1 MYDTLQ
7 NLPGLGE
14 TIRLTDF
21 DGTALD
27 QMTKMLGGVR
37 HFRMEDIDRAIYP
50 ATLYNEGWITAIL
63 MKNNITGGAT
73 AVLPRRIYTLDTA
86 GTTAFTLMQN
96 VAGIGTT
103 QNTTRLAVFADPF
116 LPAAGCPYG
125 SAFWAIVRGPTIGQ
139 TAAAYAKA
147 VALNVG
153 DRVTVA
159 DEATGCISGFDA
171 PGNDQAAMDQANSVL
186 AYALEAAAAG
196 ATDDQ
201 GLSKWVYACV
211 PWYNG

>member
-50 ATLYNEGWITAIL
+50 ATLYNEGWITAVLLRNDIA
-63 MKNNITGGAT
+63 GGAT
-73 AVLPRRIYTLDTA
+73 AVLPKRIYTLNTA
-86 GTTAFTLMQN
+86 GTTAFTLMQSI
-96 VAGIGTT
+96 AGIGTT
-103 QNTTRLAVFADPF
+103 PDVTRLAVFADPF
-116 LPAAGCPYG
+116 LPAAGCAYG
-125 SAFWAIVRGPTIGQ
+125 YAFWGIVRGPTIGM
-139 TAAAYAKA
+139 TAAAHANA
-147 VALNVG
+147 VDLAVG

-159 DEATGCISGFDA
+159 NEATGRIGGFAA
-171 PGNDQAAMDQANSVL
+171 PGSFQAAMDQANSVL
-186 AYALEAAAAG
+186 GYALEAAPCSAVG
-196 ATDDQ
+196 EQDID
-201 GLSKWVYACV
+201 KWVYATV
-211 PWYNG
+211 PWFHG

>member
-37 HFRMEDIDRAIYP
+37 HFRMEDLDRAILP
-50 ATLYNEGWITAIL
+50 ATLYNEGWITAVLLRNDIA
-63 MKNNITGGAT
+63 GEAT
-73 AVLPRRIYTLDTA
+73 AVLPKRIYTLNTA
-86 GTTAFTLMQN
+86 GTTEFLLMQA

-103 QNTTRLAVFADPF
+103 PDTTRLAVFADPF
-116 LPAAGCPYG
+116 LPTAGCPYG
-125 SAFWAIVRGPTIGQ
+125 YAFWGVVRGPTIGQ
-139 TAAAYAKA
+139 TAADWNNM
-147 VALNVG
+147 VALSIG
-153 DRVTVA
+153 DRITCA

-186 AYALEAAAAG
+186 GYAIEAAAA
-196 ATDDQ
+196 AADTDE
-201 GLSKWVYACV
+201 GLSKWLYATV
-211 PWYNG
+211 PWFHG

>member
-50 ATLYNEGWITAIL
+50 ATLYGEKWITAIL
-63 MKNNITGGAT
+63 LKNHVGS
-73 AVLPRRIYTLDTA
+73 AVLPKRIYTLKTDGSDA
-86 GTTAFTLMQN
+86 HTLYRM
-96 VAGIGTT
+96 VDAIGTT
-103 QNTTRLAVFADPF
+103 PYTTRLAVFADPF
-116 LPAAGCPYG
+116 LPAAGCPDAYA
-125 SAFWAIVRGPTIGQ
+125 SWYIVHGPTIAM
-139 TAAAYAKA
+139 TA
-147 VALNVG
+147 VAHANAADLAIG

-159 DEATGCISGFDA
+159 DEATGRISGFVA
-171 PGNDQAAMDQANSVL
+171 PDSYQKAMDYANAVL
-186 AYALEAAAAG
+186 GTALEAAPCSEDAHESL
-196 ATDDQ
+196 D
-201 GLSKWVYACV
+201 KWVFAAV
-211 PWYNG
+211 PWYKG

>member
-50 ATLYNEGWITAIL
+50 ATLYNEGWITAVLLRNDIA
-63 MKNNITGGAT
+63 GGAT
-73 AVLPRRIYTLDTA
+73 AVLPKRIYTLNTA
-86 GTTAFTLMQN
+86 GTTSFLLMQA

-103 QNTTRLAVFADPF
+103 PNTTRLAVFADPF
-116 LPAAGCPYG
+116 MPAAGCDYG
-125 SAFWAIVRGPTIGQ
+125 YAFWGIVRGPTIAM
-139 TAAAYAKA
+139 TA
-147 VALNVG
+147 VAHANAVDLAVG
-153 DRVTVA
+153 DRITVA
-159 DEATGCISGFDA
+159 DEATGRIGGFAA
-171 PGNDQAAMDQANSVL
+171 PGSDQNAMDYANAVL
-186 AYALEAAAAG
+186 GIALEAAPCSAEG
-196 ATDDQ
+196 HQSLD
-201 GLSKWVYACV
+201 KWVYANC
-211 PWYNG
+211 PWFGS

>member
-50 ATLYNEGWITAIL
+50 ATLYNEGWITAVLLRNDIA
-63 MKNNITGGAT
+63 GGAT
-73 AVLPRRIYTLDTA
+73 AVLPRRIYTLNTA
-86 GTTAFTLMQN
+86 GTTPFLLMQAI
-96 VAGIGTT
+96 AGIGTV
-103 QNTTRLAVFADPF
+103 QNETRLAVFADPF
-116 LPAAGCPYG
+116 LPAAGCPSGY
-125 SAFWAIVRGPTIGQ
+125 AFWGIVRGPTIAQ
-139 TAAAYAKA
+139 TAAAFANM
-147 VALNVG
+147 VALSVG
-153 DRVTVA
+153 DRVTCA

-171 PGNDQAAMDQANSVL
+171 PGNDQDAMDQANSVL
-186 AYALEAAAAG
+186 GYAMEAAAAG
-196 ATDDQ
+196 AVGDQ
-201 GLSKWVYACV
+201 GLEKWVYAAV
-211 PWYNG
+211 PWWKG